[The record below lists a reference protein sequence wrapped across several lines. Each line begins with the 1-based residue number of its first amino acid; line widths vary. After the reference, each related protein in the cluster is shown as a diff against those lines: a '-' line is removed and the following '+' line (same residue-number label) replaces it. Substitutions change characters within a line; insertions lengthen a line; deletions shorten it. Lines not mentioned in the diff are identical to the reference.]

1 MPHGLWPLTP
11 ALDRHN
17 QTDLCKFETNLVYTE
32 FQSSQGLHS
41 ETMSKRGKKKEE
53 EEKEEGGRREG
64 ERERGTGKGERG
76 GLG

>member
-1 MPHGLWPLTP
+1 VPHGLWPLTP

-41 ETMSKRGKKKEE
+41 ETMSKRGKKKRRRRRRK
-53 EEKEEGGRREG
+53 KEVG
-64 ERERGTGKGERG
+64 ERERGKGGRG
-76 GLG
+76 RGREGG